1 LEIASPN
8 YHFPWLIYQMLHIIE
23 INREATPIAER
34 WCEEIRRPLRQTPL
48 YNVEAADSRSVPD
61 P

>member
-8 YHFPWLIYQMLHIIE
+8 YHFPLLIYLMLHTIE
-23 INREATPIAER
+23 VNREATPIAER
-34 WCEEIRRPLRQTPL
+34 WCEEIRRPLRQTPR
-48 YNVEAADSRSVPD
+48 YNAEAADSRSVPD